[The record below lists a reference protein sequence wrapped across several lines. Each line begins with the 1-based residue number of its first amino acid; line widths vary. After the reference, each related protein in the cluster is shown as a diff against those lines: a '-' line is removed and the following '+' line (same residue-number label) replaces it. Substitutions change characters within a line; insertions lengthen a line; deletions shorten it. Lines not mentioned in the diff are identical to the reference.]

1 MVQYENQFKV
11 LKDFLAS
18 HASNVEAI
26 KKRMKDQPDETWRG
40 LSEVRQVLLFYNHT
54 HLVCTEVRL

>member
-26 KKRMKDQPDETWRG
+26 KKRMEDHPDETWRG
-40 LSEVRQVLLFYNHT
+40 LSEVSKCCKLDFGSLKIF
-54 HLVCTEVRL
+54 L